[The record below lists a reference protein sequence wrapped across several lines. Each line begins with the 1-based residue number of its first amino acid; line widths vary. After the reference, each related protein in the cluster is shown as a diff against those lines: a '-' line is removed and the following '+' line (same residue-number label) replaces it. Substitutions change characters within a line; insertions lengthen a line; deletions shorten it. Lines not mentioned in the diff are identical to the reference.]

1 MRCEPCAG
9 QLRKALTDTSDSLGT
24 DRAPFLCRHPTPK
37 LRLYL
42 DGYDVHDPWEDAYT
56 AFQDC
61 VAVIERGAARHLP

>member
-1 MRCEPCAG
+1 M
-9 QLRKALTDTSDSLGT
+9 GT